1 MAKNVYYDRDG
12 NKQEEIRKAR
22 GNPNRNNHTKKKNAN
37 YGGYDAA
44 PKAKAPAAREK
55 PRLVLTKTQKTT
67 FFVVLAVLVVLLVLQ
82 FAVFPES
89 TILPIITTLILGL
102 TCGMLYMFRHTAP
115 LEHTTSFKII
125 QAALAVIAVAYTVF
139 GAMGIM
145 SFFGVIG
152 G

>member
-1 MAKNVYYDRDG
+1 MAKNVYFDRDG

-22 GNPNRNNHTKKKNAN
+22 GNPNRNNHTKKKNSN

-44 PKAKAPAAREK
+44 PKEKAPARSEK
-55 PRLVLTKTQKTT
+55 PRLVLTKTQKIT
-67 FFVVLAVLVVLLVLQ
+67 FFVSLAVLGVLFVLQ

-89 TILPIITTLILGL
+89 TFLPVLTTLLLGL
-102 TCGMLYMFRHTAP
+102 LCGMLYMFRHTAP
-115 LEHTTSFKII
+115 LDHTTSYKII
-125 QAALAVIAVAYTVF
+125 QAALAVVSVAYTVF

-145 SFFGVIG
+145 AYFGLIG